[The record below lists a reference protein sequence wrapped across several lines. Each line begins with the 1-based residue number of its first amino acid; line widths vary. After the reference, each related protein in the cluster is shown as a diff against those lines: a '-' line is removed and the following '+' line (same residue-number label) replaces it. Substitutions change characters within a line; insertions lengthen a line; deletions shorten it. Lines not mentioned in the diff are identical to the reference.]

1 MNNIT
6 PPPPPLDPATSAA
19 MNALR
24 GVLLDSRQRWRDMV
38 TMTADLAFET
48 DEWGRF
54 VFVTP
59 DPALGW
65 SVNMLLG
72 QPAELLLAD
81 TTTGFNPFRP
91 SAPLRRRRAW
101 LKRPDGAIACV
112 VFSAAPILDSEG
124 RIVGARGLGVDLTEQ
139 EGREAL
145 VAAAL
150 RRGEVLDHILWCMRQ
165 EVMAPRM
172 MRAVLDA
179 LVSALGAEGVSVVEI
194 APTVTGTPASPG
206 TATLLYQSG
215 GGATQVLPTASVLVA
230 QGASEPAQATS
241 ADGRPVLAAFCR
253 TRFGEHIGLALWRTP
268 GARLWDAEDQALAA
282 AASTIVRMVL
292 EHESIQR
299 EMARQARTD
308 PLTGLL
314 NRRAFMEEIA
324 RRIDRMEREC
334 APATVMFVDLDHF
347 KSVNDACGHEVG
359 DQVLREMASLLRDA
373 VRPADLVARL
383 GGDEFA
389 LWMDGSDH
397 MTAAERA
404 DWLCVHGVAKVRA
417 VVAEASPGGV
427 AGPPLGMSIGI
438 ATRQPGKGEEI
449 DALLRRADQ
458 AMYGVKQNGKCHWAV
473 AEENPF

>member
-6 PPPPPLDPATSAA
+6 PLPSAIDPVTA
-19 MNALR
+19 NALTTLR

-38 TMTADLAFET
+38 TMIADLAFET

-72 QPAELLLAD
+72 QPADLLLAD
-81 TTTGFNPFRP
+81 PVTGFNPFRP
-91 SAPLRRRRAW
+91 TAPLRRRRAW
-101 LKRPDGAIACV
+101 LRRPDGGIACV
-112 VFSAAPILDSEG
+112 IFSAAPILDSEG
-124 RIVGARGLGVDLTEQ
+124 RITGARGVGVDLTEQ
-139 EGREAL
+139 EGRDAQ
-145 VAAAL
+145 VAATL

-165 EVMAPRM
+165 EVLAPRM

-179 LVSALGAEGVSVVEI
+179 LVSALGAEGVSVIEVMPSG
-194 APTVTGTPASPG
+194 ADAAASN
-206 TATLLYQSG
+206 ATILYQSG
-215 GGATQVLPTASVLVA
+215 GGATQVLATAGTLMR
-230 QGASEPAQATS
+230 QGAPDEGAESPAQAIG

-253 TRFGEHIGLALWRTP
+253 TRFGEQIALALWRTP
-268 GARLWDAEDQALAA
+268 GARPWDAEDQALAM
-282 AASTIVRMVL
+282 AASTVVRVVL

-324 RRIDRMEREC
+324 RRIDRMERENQ
-334 APATVMFVDLDHF
+334 PGTVMFVDLDHF
-347 KSVNDACGHEVG
+347 KSVNDHFGHETG
-359 DQVLREMASLLRDA
+359 DQVLRELAGMLRDA

-389 LWMDGSDH
+389 LWLDGSDH
-397 MTAAERA
+397 MTVAERA
-404 DWLCVHGVAKVRA
+404 EWLCVHGTVKLS
-417 VVAEASPGGV
+417 ASVPG
-427 AGPPLGMSIGI
+427 ANPPLGMSIGI

-449 DALLRRADQ
+449 DAMLRRADQ
-458 AMYGVKQNGKCHWAV
+458 AMYSVKQNGRGHWAV
-473 AEENPF
+473 ADEGSF